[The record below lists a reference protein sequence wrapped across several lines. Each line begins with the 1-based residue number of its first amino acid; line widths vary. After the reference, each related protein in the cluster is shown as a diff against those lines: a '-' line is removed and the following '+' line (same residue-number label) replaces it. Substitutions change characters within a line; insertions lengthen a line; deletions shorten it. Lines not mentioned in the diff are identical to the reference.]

1 MEVERVNE
9 RTIRVLLGM
18 DDLEAHNVTVLDL
31 LGNQKE
37 VERFFYQI
45 LDEVDTNHEFQDND
59 AVTFQIMPNRHGLEL
74 FITKVDVDEDGK
86 PTDAP
91 LLGVPMAA
99 DDSSHKETAIKQS
112 DTRRT
117 TVADDEEDDPASASL
132 THEPHHLVYAFASFA
147 AVQDL
152 AQAVDASAV
161 VSHLYALDDQYY
173 LDVVVYDDVLG
184 TTGLATL
191 RGMLAEYGERAV
203 RMTGAM
209 LRERGRLLLQ
219 DSALQLVRH
228 YFPVD

>member
-18 DDLEAHNVTVLDL
+18 DDLEAHDVTVLDL

-45 LDEVDTNHEFQDND
+45 LAEVDTNHEFQDDD

-86 PTDAP
+86 PKDMP

-99 DDSSHKETAIKQS
+99 NDDPHKENATKHP
-112 DTRRT
+112 DVRRT
-117 TVADDEEDDPASASL
+117 TIAADEDDEPSSL
-132 THEPHHLVYAFASFA
+132 THEPHHLVYSFASFA
-147 AVQDL
+147 VLQAL

-184 TTGLATL
+184 TTELATL
-191 RGMLAEYGERAV
+191 RGMLTEYGERTV

-219 DSALQLVRH
+219 DSALQLIRH
-228 YFPVD
+228 YFPAD

>member
-18 DDLEAHNVTVLDL
+18 DDLEAHDVTVLDL

-45 LDEVDTNHEFQDND
+45 LAEVDTNHEFQDND

-86 PTDAP
+86 PKEAP
-91 LLGVPMAA
+91 LLGVPTVANDA
-99 DDSSHKETAIKQS
+99 RHKDSGDDQP
-112 DTRRT
+112 DVRRT
-117 TVADDEEDDPASASL
+117 TVEDDQEDPTSL
-132 THEPHHLVYAFASFA
+132 PHEPHHLVYTFASFTA
-147 AVQDL
+147 IQAL
-152 AQAVDASAV
+152 AQDIDASAV
-161 VSHLYALDDQYY
+161 VSHLYSLDDQYY

-191 RGMLAEYGERAV
+191 RGMLAEYGDRAV

-209 LRERGRLLLQ
+209 LREQGRLLLQ

-228 YFPVD
+228 YFPAD

>member
-18 DDLEAHNVTVLDL
+18 DDLEAHDVTVLDL

-45 LDEVDTNHEFQDND
+45 LAEVDTNHEFQDND

-86 PTDAP
+86 PKDEP
-91 LLGVPMAA
+91 LLGVPLAA
-99 DDSSHKETAIKQS
+99 NDAAHKDSG
-112 DTRRT
+112 DGDVRRT
-117 TVADDEEDDPASASL
+117 TVAADEEKSATSL
-132 THEPHHLVYAFASFA
+132 THEPHHLVYAFATFS
-147 AVQDL
+147 AVQTL
-152 AQAVDASAV
+152 AQDIDASAV

-191 RGMLAEYGERAV
+191 RGMLAEYGDRAV
-203 RMTGAM
+203 RLTGAM
-209 LRERGRLLLQ
+209 LRERGRLLLR